1 MHETIGCAVLDCGA
15 AKSVCGQYWLNTYID
30 LLKENDLKQV
40 EYSRSSNTYKFGY
53 GNSIKAIKSVKLPIY
68 LGSKKVQL
76 QTDVVEKD
84 IPLLFSRMSMKRGK
98 AQLDTHKDTAT
109 IVGEKI
115 PLLTTSTGHY
125 AIPLCNGTAALVS
138 DAKVN
143 LMSSVKDQKLPE
155 MAIKLH
161 KQFAHPHPER
171 LISLLD
177 KSNYK
182 NKELN
187 DLIREVSKNCKTC
200 LRYKRAPPRPVVGM
214 PLANRFNQTVAMDLK
229 FIRGKPVLH
238 LIDLFTRYSASI
250 VVRNKEPKVILDNI
264 FKIWISIFGTPEMF
278 ISDNGGEFANYEFTS
293 MGEKFNIRVT
303 TTAAESPWANG
314 VCERY
319 NAVIGEMA
327 EKILDDVECSL
338 DVAVA
343 WANSAKNSLST
354 VHGFSPAQLVFGFN
368 PMLPSTINDKPPALS
383 SEEAYSD
390 LVEENLR
397 ALKCA
402 RAAMIKSESS
412 EKIRRALNH
421 RVRASNDVK
430 YLNGDLVYFKR
441 KDDKNWHGPAS
452 VIGQDGQMVLVR
464 YHFTWVRVHPCR
476 LQLVENCNEKL
487 DIAQDPI
494 SYDDEAQL
502 QPPRREEANDE
513 MENNTE
519 NDIREENVK
528 VESNDIQGVINQNAG
543 VNNRPDID
551 TIENNNSESA
561 NVENT
566 TTNIPETIDVN
577 DNIDVTNQN
586 TNIPETIDINDD
598 VAATT
603 STTITTE
610 EQDGRNTNLN
620 PLPIVPNNDHSQI
633 IAKPNKCKPYNKAK
647 KFKEL
652 LKKGEEIKFKY
663 YDEED
668 WLTGK
673 LVSRSGTVRG
683 KYPNEWNCEIN
694 GKIEWIDFDR
704 QVESVQTLNKE
715 TPENTTTEIFTS
727 EIFLTEL
734 EEKISNAKI
743 KELEVWKEKQV
754 YEEIDRGNEKPM
766 GLKWV
771 VKPKFIDGV
780 PDIKARLVC
789 KGCEEDPDFRRDSP
803 ACSRPSI
810 RIGLTIIAGLGWELG
825 SIDAKCAFLQSD
837 NIERH
842 ITVKPPK
849 EAKTDKIWLLK
860 KTPYGLKDA
869 SRTWYLKVKKE
880 LTNLDC
886 EMVPTDPAVFYWHYE
901 EKLNGIILCYV
912 DDMMYG
918 GTKLFI
924 SDVITPLQQVIAMG
938 EKNYQ
943 AFSYIGVNLVQNPD
957 MTIYLD
963 QKEYVASLTTIE
975 EINSY
980 HKTYMA
986 DREISDETKT
996 KMRSLVGQ
1004 INWAVSMSR
1013 PDVAFYACLLSTIVC
1028 RATEKHVVKLNKVV
1042 SMMRNTP
1049 LILKYSSLEMDK
1061 IFLEVYTDAA
1071 YGNLHDGSSQGG
1083 YLILASDGSK
1093 STPIDWSSHKLKRVS
1108 RSTLTA
1114 ETQAI
1119 LDGIEAAILYQ
1130 RVISQ
1135 MLNVDQIPIICYTDC
1150 KSLVDNAETT
1160 HFVKEKTLRIEMAAL
1175 REYVENKCV
1184 NVEWVTTK
1192 EQLADVLTKD
1202 GVPAGLLRYVLQE
1215 GKSQ

>member
-1 MHETIGCAVLDCGA
+1 
-15 AKSVCGQYWLNTYID
+15 
-30 LLKENDLKQV
+30 
-40 EYSRSSNTYKFGY
+40 
-53 GNSIKAIKSVKLPIY
+53 
-68 LGSKKVQL
+68 
-76 QTDVVEKD
+76 
-84 IPLLFSRMSMKRGK
+84 
-98 AQLDTHKDTAT
+98 
-109 IVGEKI
+109 
-115 PLLTTSTGHY
+115 
-125 AIPLCNGTAALVS
+125 
-138 DAKVN
+138 
-143 LMSSVKDQKLPE
+143 MSSAKDQKLPE
-155 MAIKLH
+155 MAVKLH

-187 DLIREVSKNCKTC
+187 DLIREVSKNCETC

-214 PLANRFNQTVAMDLK
+214 PLSNRFNQTVAMDLK

-238 LIDLFTRYSASI
+238 LIDVFTRYSAST
-250 VVRNKEPKVILDNI
+250 VVRNKNPKVILDSI

-327 EKILDDVECSL
+327 EKILDDVQCSV

-368 PMLPSTINDKPPALS
+368 PMLPSTQNDKPPALS

-397 ALKCA
+397 ALKSA
-402 RAAMIKSESS
+402 RAAMIKTESS
-412 EKIRRALNH
+412 ERIRRALNH
-421 RVRASNDVK
+421 RVRASNDIK

-441 KDDKNWHGPAS
+441 KDDKQWHGPAS

-464 YHFTWVRVHPCR
+464 HHFTWVRVHPCR

-487 DIAQDPI
+487 DINQDPI
-494 SYDDEAQL
+494 SDDDKAQL
-502 QPPRREEANDE
+502 PGTEESIDEETENNTENYIREENVEVETNDIQGVINQLPRIEEVINDE
-513 MENNTE
+513 TGNNTE
-519 NDIREENVK
+519 NDIREENVE
-528 VESNDIQGVINQNAG
+528 VESNDIQGVLNQNAG
-543 VNNRPDID
+543 VNNRRDID
-551 TIENNNSESA
+551 IINNRNSEND
-561 NVENT
+561 NVENES
-566 TTNIPETIDVN
+566 TNIHETV
-577 DNIDVTNQN
+577 
-586 TNIPETIDINDD
+586 DINQARNINNQIQRKTTVTDD
-598 VAATT
+598 NTATT
-603 STTITTE
+603 SNTNTAE
-610 EQDGRNTNLN
+610 EQNDRKTKVNS
-620 PLPIVPNNDHSQI
+620 LPIVKNPCKN
-633 IAKPNKCKPYNKAK
+633 KPYNKAR

-668 WLTGK
+668 WLKGK
-673 LVSRSGTVRG
+673 LISHSGKVKG

-704 QVESVQTLNKE
+704 QVESVQIDDKE
-715 TPENTTTEIFTS
+715 TSENTAMEIFTS

-734 EEKISNAKI
+734 EEKITNAKI

-754 YEEIDRGNEKPM
+754 YEEIDPGMDKPM

-810 RIGLTIIAGLGWELG
+810 RIGLTVIAGLGWELG

-924 SDVITPLQQVIAMG
+924 SDVITPLHQVITMG
-938 EKNYQ
+938 ERNYQ
-943 AFSYIGVNLVQNPD
+943 AFSYIGVNLVQKPD

-963 QKEYVASLTTIE
+963 QKEYVGSLTTIE

-980 HKTYMA
+980 HKTYMP
-986 DREISDETKT
+986 DREISDKNKT

-1013 PDVAFYACLLSTIVC
+1013 PDIAFYACLLSTIVC
-1028 RATEKHVVKLNKVV
+1028 RATEKDVVKLNKVI
-1042 SMMRNTP
+1042 SMMKNNP
-1049 LILKYSSLEMDK
+1049 LTLKYPSLNMDE

-1071 YGNLHDGSSQGG
+1071 YGNLHNGSSQGG
-1083 YLILASDGSK
+1083 YLILASDGAN

-1119 LDGIEAAILYQ
+1119 LDGIEAAMLYQ
-1130 RVISQ
+1130 VVISQ
-1135 MLNVDQIPIICYTDC
+1135 MLNLDQIPIICYTDC

-1175 REYVENKCV
+1175 REYVEKKCV
-1184 NVEWVTTK
+1184 NVKWVSTK
-1192 EQLADVLTKD
+1192 QQLADVLTKD